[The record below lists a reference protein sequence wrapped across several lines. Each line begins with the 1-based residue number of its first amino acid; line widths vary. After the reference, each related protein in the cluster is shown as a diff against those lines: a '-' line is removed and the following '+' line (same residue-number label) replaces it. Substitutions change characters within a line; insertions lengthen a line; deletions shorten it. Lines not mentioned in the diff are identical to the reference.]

1 MLNLYLRS
9 MVMSV
14 IYLYRSDNDTLA
26 MYSIWVSLLVS
37 VIDSGELVLHYQ
49 P

>member
-14 IYLYRSDNDTLA
+14 IYLYRSDNDKLA